1 MRAVGAI
8 EPGRLGLPDGQ
19 RPPDRDF
26 RANHYA
32 TMRRTLLS
40 AYRHLE
46 GSSCVERRRSKR
58 EGPLWA
64 SVGKAR
70 PRPGSFSPRLPPLP
84 TGEAT
89 DEAQEAE
96 LLQAVEQQFKDLPP
110 MEEPAP
116 VRCRFGKPSRWL
128 KRSRPPSRSRTIH
141 RKGRGL
147 ARRFRPKFVFP
158 VGSLFRLRVSH
169 HLGRATFPAPASS
182 NAACGFPAYLRRKS
196 DRHSQFETVTWL
208 GTSTRS
214 PLSLL

>member
-96 LLQAVEQQFKDLPP
+96 LLQAVEQQFKECAAHGGARPGTLPFR
-110 MEEPAP
+110 ETVEVVEAEPAP
-116 VRCRFGKPSRWL
+116 KPQPDHSPQG
-128 KRSRPPSRSRTIH
+128 SGT
-141 RKGRGL
+141 G
-147 ARRFRPKFVFP
+147 AP
-158 VGSLFRLRVSH
+158 V
-169 HLGRATFPAPASS
+169 
-182 NAACGFPAYLRRKS
+182 
-196 DRHSQFETVTWL
+196 
-208 GTSTRS
+208 
-214 PLSLL
+214 